1 MRNFNEIFS
10 TVVTCDKV
18 WLMTYSF
25 HNYPLPIL
33 RRSPCSLFYPSFLH
47 ASYAIYIRYQCFHSV
62 NLTLHTVTTIHSSQL
77 TNKIQLEPR
86 KQDES
91 YQKIQDPWEKE
102 RERNLV
108 GKEKSLRKKNKKSFS
123 MKKLLM
129 EHLKLK
135 LTLLFKNILWEIIH
149 AYIVVNKWWSIINL
163 F

>member
-1 MRNFNEIFS
+1 MKFS
-10 TVVTCDKV
+10 SQV
-18 WLMTYSF
+18 WLMIRCDLWPTVSTVT
-25 HNYPLPIL
+25 HYPFLGDL
-33 RRSPCSLFYPSFLH
+33 HVLFFYPSFLH

>member
-1 MRNFNEIFS
+1 MKFS
-10 TVVTCDKV
+10 SQV
-18 WLMTYSF
+18 WLMIRCDLWPTVSTVT
-25 HNYPLPIL
+25 HYPFLGDL
-33 RRSPCSLFYPSFLH
+33 HVLFFYPSFLH

-102 RERNLV
+102 RERNQV

-149 AYIVVNKWWSIINL
+149 AYIIVNKWWSIISL